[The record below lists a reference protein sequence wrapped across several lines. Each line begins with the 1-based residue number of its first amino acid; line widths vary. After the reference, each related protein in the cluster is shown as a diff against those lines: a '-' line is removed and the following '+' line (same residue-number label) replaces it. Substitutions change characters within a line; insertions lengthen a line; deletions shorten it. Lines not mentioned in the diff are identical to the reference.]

1 VEDEISGVVLL
12 NKLLFSS
19 SLSSIDTEV
28 RFTTSFTLK
37 SMLILGLESES
48 FSVGLEIVITGMES
62 VVLVFVQLVNN
73 KVNKITICRSLFII
87 YTK

>member
-1 VEDEISGVVLL
+1 VVDEISGVVLL